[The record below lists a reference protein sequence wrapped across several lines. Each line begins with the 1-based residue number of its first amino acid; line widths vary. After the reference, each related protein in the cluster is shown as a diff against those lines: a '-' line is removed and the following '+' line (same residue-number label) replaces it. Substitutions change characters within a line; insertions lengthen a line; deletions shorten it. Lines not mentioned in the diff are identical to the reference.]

1 MHIRFMLNSFNNIL
15 PFLKVRSLRAISCGY
30 VKSVRK
36 NNNLRRSGWEDMPTH
51 IMQGIWR
58 KNPCKCIKYIKFKQ
72 TLYSNAVISI
82 LGYFMPSNSTK
93 NIFVYSNIHFV
104 FASFIDYSMRD
115 CDSVNKLQSFRK
127 KCDVE
132 IQILT

>member
-1 MHIRFMLNSFNNIL
+1 
-15 PFLKVRSLRAISCGY
+15 
-30 VKSVRK
+30 
-36 NNNLRRSGWEDMPTH
+36 
-51 IMQGIWR
+51 
-58 KNPCKCIKYIKFKQ
+58 
-72 TLYSNAVISI
+72 
-82 LGYFMPSNSTK
+82 MPSNSTK

-115 CDSVNKLQSFRK
+115 CDSVNKLQSFRT